1 MTLPNKYKANMTFKN
16 DNKVC
21 IKSMK
26 PQKSAYLIIV
36 GYGYIQRSLKFFK
49 KDIVTF
55 TLATFNKC
63 FAFGVS
69 HRAVFT

>member
-1 MTLPNKYKANMTFKN
+1 MTSKN

-21 IKSMK
+21 IKTVK
-26 PQKSAYLIIV
+26 PQKLAYLIIV
-36 GYGYIQRSLKFFK
+36 SYGYIQRSLKFFK
-49 KDIVTF
+49 KDIVTI

-63 FAFGVS
+63 FVFGVS